1 MENLQNK
8 AKHRLIDFI
17 NQLLFQIKE
26 KKKEFKAAKAE
37 LKSAKG
43 KDIEK
48 VQKKVARLKDQVKK
62 LKLQRTDRVFF
73 ATVKLFQA
81 HNLTNTQDENK
92 QIALGTSKLNY
103 LDPRISVAWCKRN
116 EVAIEKI
123 FSKTQ
128 REKFRW
134 AIGFHL
140 RSICSKTSDFFRHG
154 QRRLR
159 FLIEEVFEQS
169 DQIVTAT
176 SHIFILICITI
187 SSLSLP

>member
-1 MENLQNK
+1 M
-8 AKHRLIDFI
+8 
-17 NQLLFQIKE
+17 
-26 KKKEFKAAKAE
+26 
-37 LKSAKG
+37 
-43 KDIEK
+43 
-48 VQKKVARLKDQVKK
+48 ARLKDQVKK

-81 HNLTNTQDENK
+81 HNIKDENK

-140 RSICSKTSDFFRHG
+140 HSICIKHPI
-154 QRRLR
+154 
-159 FLIEEVFEQS
+159 FLDMASEDYVF
-169 DQIVTAT
+169 
-176 SHIFILICITI
+176 
-187 SSLSLP
+187 